1 MSIYLINKKTQ
12 DKNIFFYNS
21 VIIESGDKI
30 KTHFFRF
37 IIMDFQLAH
46 FHPYHFYYFYY
57 Y

>member
-21 VIIESGDKI
+21 SIVESGDKI

-37 IIMDFQLAH
+37 I
-46 FHPYHFYYFYY
+46 FHGFSTGSF
-57 Y
+57 